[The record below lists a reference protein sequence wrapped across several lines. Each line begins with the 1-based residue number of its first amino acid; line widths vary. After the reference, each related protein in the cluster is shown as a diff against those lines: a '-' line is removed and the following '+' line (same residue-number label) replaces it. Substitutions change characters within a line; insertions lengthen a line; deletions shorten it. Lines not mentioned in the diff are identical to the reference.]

1 MHSDAVTWTSS
12 TIRPLDWQKCQN
24 QFFGRADI
32 SFWHRNSSSKVN
44 IKTELHRKM
53 NRKRRK
59 KNNSQKPI
67 RIFMSSFPHESHTP
81 RTTSLIERLY
91 IQYVSCVHVSDFWF
105 LWICFFLFLQIQHGS
120 LFIQFALSAFSLV
133 WIHCEFGITW
143 PHSVKTILLEIAN
156 DRPKVKWYQS
166 AVKWERGWAE

>member
-1 MHSDAVTWTSS
+1 MWSRELAQL
-12 TIRPLDWQKCQN
+12 LDWKKCQN

-32 SFWHRNSSSKVN
+32 SFWHRNSSSKMN

-91 IQYVSCVHVSDFWF
+91 IQHVSCVHVSDFWF
-105 LWICFFLFLQIQHGS
+105 QWICFFFANSTWFTFYSVRSFRIFIGLNS
-120 LFIQFALSAFSLV
+120 LWIWHNVTTFS
-133 WIHCEFGITW
+133 
-143 PHSVKTILLEIAN
+143 
-156 DRPKVKWYQS
+156 
-166 AVKWERGWAE
+166 